1 MLQITVK
8 FGEPLRRVIGQ
19 RRVSFYLSE
28 DATVADLLALLAQ
41 RYAGF
46 EVAFRGDDLGRPH
59 PYILFINGRP
69 VTAANYGAVHLQEQ
83 DIVHLVLPV
92 VGGGH
97 A

>member
-19 RRVSFYLSE
+19 RRVSFCLPD
-28 DATVADLLALLAQ
+28 DATVNDLLASLAQ

-46 EVAFRGDDLGRPH
+46 EAAFRGDDMGRLY
-59 PYILFINGRP
+59 PYIVFINGRP
-69 VTAANYGAVHLQEQ
+69 VTAANYGVARLQEK

-97 A
+97 G